1 LGDKKMQFYTK
12 LGPRFAGT
20 LINLFILVCLI
31 SLASVGLAQEAVTSP
46 EQSVSAGAAEETA
59 PSFPY
64 IAEITDDNVNIRSG
78 PGTNYY
84 RCGKLKAGDR
94 VKVVGSQFSWSRI
107 VPPAGSFSWISKQY
121 VSIDP
126 SNPTIGTVTG
136 DAVRVYAG
144 SEQLKPIHSTTV
156 QLKFNRGDKVRLL
169 GEEEGD
175 YYKIAP
181 PAGTYLW
188 VSTKYTSALGPVGE
202 VELIVERK
210 VEPKADTR
218 AVFYVKTAVEAEKL
232 REYYGLQKQIEAEQS
247 KPMARQNYANIKKKF
262 AEIANNKEAGKATR
276 YSEFTIK
283 QIEGFE
289 LALAVGKEARL
300 QDEQLQQIRE
310 QIEKARATKLS
321 QVRELGRFAVIGQ
334 FQTSNIY
341 AGRAELIHYRITD
354 DSGKTLC
361 YAVASGS
368 ASEMDLGE
376 FLGRKVGL
384 VGTIEPHP
392 QTAGALVRFAGIV
405 DLQ

>member
-1 LGDKKMQFYTK
+1 MQSYTK
-12 LGPRFAGT
+12 F
-20 LINLFILVCLI
+20 INLFILVYLI
-31 SLASVGLAQEAVTSP
+31 SLLASVGLAQETVTSP
-46 EQSVSAGAAEETA
+46 EQSVSAGAAEETV

-64 IAEITDDNVNIRSG
+64 IAEITSDNVNIRSG

-107 VPPAGSFSWISKQY
+107 VPPADSFSWISKQY
-121 VSIDP
+121 VNIDP

-210 VEPKADTR
+210 VEPKTDTR
-218 AVFYVKTAVEAEKL
+218 AVVYTKAAVETKKL
-232 REYYGLQKQIEAEQS
+232 REYYGLQEQIKAEQS
-247 KPMARQNYANIKKKF
+247 KPMAQQNYANIKKKF
-262 AEIANNKEAGKATR
+262 AKIANNKEAGKAAR

-283 QIEGFE
+283 QIESFE
-289 LALAVGKEARL
+289 LALAVGKEVRL
-300 QDEQLQQIRE
+300 QDGQLRQIRE

-341 AGRAELIHYRITD
+341 AGRAELIHYRIID

-361 YAVASGS
+361 YALASGS
-368 ASEMDLGE
+368 ASELDLGE

-384 VGTIEPHP
+384 VGTIEPHL

>member
-1 LGDKKMQFYTK
+1 
-12 LGPRFAGT
+12 
-20 LINLFILVCLI
+20 
-31 SLASVGLAQEAVTSP
+31 
-46 EQSVSAGAAEETA
+46 
-59 PSFPY
+59 
-64 IAEITDDNVNIRSG
+64 
-78 PGTNYY
+78 
-84 RCGKLKAGDR
+84 

-121 VSIDP
+121 VNIDP

-188 VSTKYTSALGPVGE
+188 ISTKYTSALGPVGE

-218 AVFYVKTAVEAEKL
+218 AVVYTNAAVEAKKL
-232 REYYGLQKQIEAEQS
+232 REYYGLQEQIKAEKS
-247 KPMARQNYANIKKKF
+247 KPMAQQNYANIKKKF
-262 AEIANNKEAGKATR
+262 AKIANNKEAGKAAR

-289 LALAVGKEARL
+289 LALAVGREVRL
-300 QDEQLQQIRE
+300 QDGQLQQIRE
-310 QIEKARATKLS
+310 RIEKARAAKLS

-341 AGRAELIHYRITD
+341 AGRAELIHYRIVD

-361 YAVASGS
+361 YALASGP
-368 ASEMDLGE
+368 ASELDLGE

-392 QTAGALVRFAGIV
+392 QTAGALVQFAEIV